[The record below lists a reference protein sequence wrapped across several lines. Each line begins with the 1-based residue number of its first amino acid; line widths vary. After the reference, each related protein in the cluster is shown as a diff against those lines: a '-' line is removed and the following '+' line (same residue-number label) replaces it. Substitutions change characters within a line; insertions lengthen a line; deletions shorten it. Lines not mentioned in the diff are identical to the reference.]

1 MDRVMHYP
9 IKNPEKILIVKPSSL
24 GDIVHSLPFLHAMK
38 TCIPAASIDWV
49 VAGGFEELLEGHPMI
64 QRLWIINKDAWKK
77 IGLVKNTITEIKKL
91 FKELKKE
98 EYDLVI
104 DLQGLLRS
112 GIITKATGAPLRIGF
127 KEAREGSRLFY
138 THKVEGGKDIHAV
151 DRYLKIA
158 SFLGCDISQISFPFP
173 DLTADCIN
181 MSSQLSFTQAKRVWN
196 PSESPLAKGEKGGCL
211 QERFRTSRN
220 DRLTTESGFINGNS
234 PSSFILHP
242 SSIDFREDY
251 AVTVPGARWKTKRWS
266 PENFGKLAS
275 LLPLKTVVVGGKG
288 DRDISDE
295 IVSLSEGKALSL
307 AGETSLKQLVE
318 IIKGAKFVVSNDS
331 GPMHIAAAL
340 GIPVFAI
347 FGPTDPKRTGP
358 YGHGHTIIMPKLLCS
373 PCFKRTCD
381 DSSFSDGAPPP
392 WDKLILI

>member
-1 MDRVMHYP
+1 MDRITGL
-9 IKNPEKILIVKPSSL
+9 IKNPAKILIIKPSSL

-38 TCIPAASIDWV
+38 TCIPAARIDWI

-64 QRLWIINKDAWKK
+64 HRLWIINKDAWKK

-98 EYDLVI
+98 KYDLVI

-127 KEAREGSRLFY
+127 KEAREGSRFFY
-138 THKVEGGKDIHAV
+138 THKVEGGRDIHAV

-158 SFLGCDISQISFPFP
+158 KFLGCDITGISFLFP
-173 DLTADCIN
+173 LPT
-181 MSSQLSFTQAKRVWN
+181 SSSSFT
-196 PSESPLAKGEKGGCL
+196 
-211 QERFRTSRN
+211 
-220 DRLTTESGFINGNS
+220 
-234 PSSFILHP
+234 LHP
-242 SSIDFREDY
+242 SSFKDY
-251 AVTVPGARWKTKRWS
+251 AVIVPGARWKTKRWS

-295 IVSLSEGKALSL
+295 IVSLSDGKAVSL

-318 IIKGAKFVVSNDS
+318 IIKGAKFVVSTDS
-331 GPMHIAAAL
+331 GPMHIATAL
-340 GIPVFAI
+340 GIPVFAV

-358 YGHGHTIIMPKLLCS
+358 YGHGHTIIRAEAPCS

-381 DSSFSDGAPPP
+381 DMKCMK
-392 WDKLILI
+392 KLTVEEVFEIINRKNN